1 MENQNKVSFLT
12 KIDHRPIGFIVGII
26 VPFITY
32 FVVYFTQYGHL
43 PFSEFFHVSKMENT
57 APLIL
62 RFMVFPNLLFFLFG
76 NITKKFS
83 FCWGLFYASIL
94 FILPMLLIKFL

>member
-1 MENQNKVSFLT
+1 MENQKKGSFWT

-26 VPFITY
+26 VPIITY
-32 FVVYFTQYGHL
+32 FIIYFTQYGHWS
-43 PFSEFFHVSKMENT
+43 FSDFFYQSKMENT
-57 APLIL
+57 APSIL
-62 RFMVFPNLLFFLFG
+62 RFMVFPNLIFFLIG
-76 NITKKFS
+76 NITKKFA